1 MASDFSTVAII
12 QARMSSRRLPG
23 KVLIDLD
30 GRPVIDHVIARV
42 REVMPRERIVVA
54 TSRDSSDDALAHHVE
69 KSGIKV
75 FRGPLENVFERFQL
89 CLKEHPA
96 DWFLRICADSPLLNV
111 DLLRHLLSY
120 QHRDDIDLVTNVFP
134 RTFPVGLSLEMLR
147 AKTFSAI
154 DSKSLSTEEQEHLTK
169 VYYNNPQKF
178 HIANVEAR
186 NPDLALMN
194 FSLDTPEDLE
204 RIKEIIGSGGKMP
217 KIEIKTAVE

>member
-1 MASDFSTVAII
+1 MASAFSTIAII

-23 KVLIDLD
+23 KVLIDLN
-30 GRPVIDHVIARV
+30 GQPVIDHVIARV
-42 REVMPRERIVVA
+42 REVMPREKIMVA
-54 TSRDSSDDALAHHVE
+54 TSRDPSDDALADYLE
-69 KSGIKV
+69 KSRIKV
-75 FRGPLENVFERFQL
+75 FRGPLENVFRRFQL

-96 DWFLRICADSPLLNV
+96 DWFLRICADSPLLSA
-111 DLLRHLLSY
+111 DLLRHLLDY

-154 DSKSLSTEEQEHLTK
+154 DSKSLSAEEQEHLTK
-169 VYYNNPQKF
+169 VYYDNPQKF
-178 HIANVEAR
+178 RIANVEAR
-186 NPDLALMN
+186 NPGLAAMN

-204 RIKEIIGSGGKMP
+204 RIREIIGSTGKLP